1 MPNSNN
7 VYAELFASVTAFNV
21 TTITSAMT
29 QLKGQEERALKTRI
43 FKLGKQFAKAIEWYG
58 SEDGQNQMD
67 ESGAHFNDVD
77 QFCKALCGKGKSWVY
92 KGRKAFLYC
101 EANESAFEDFLLYI
115 RVSAEQEL
123 SEFTQMSVEHF
134 NKWVSNDCPAVYE
147 LTEQDESAIAESE
160 IESGELSDA
169 EEGETEESESDDGTQ
184 FSFACKNS
192 NTRDGGCIRMD
203 DDFVVLA
210 EDGNTD
216 AIKIAMT
223 AYLIQQGFN
232 VVPRD

>member
-1 MPNSNN
+1 MPNQNN

-58 SEDGQNQMD
+58 SEDGQIQMD

-115 RVSAEQEL
+115 KTSAEAEL

-147 LTEQDESAIAESE
+147 LTEQDENERAESE
-160 IESGELSDA
+160 SAGTEDDEM
-169 EEGETEESESDDGTQ
+169 EEGESDTFITISMKAVTGNSGATLRLDMEGNVLQADGDLTALKSHIEEIY
-184 FSFACKNS
+184 
-192 NTRDGGCIRMD
+192 R
-203 DDFVVLA
+203 
-210 EDGNTD
+210 
-216 AIKIAMT
+216 T
-223 AYLIQQGFN
+223 ALLEC
-232 VVPRD
+232 

>member
-1 MPNSNN
+1 MPNQNN

-58 SEDGQNQMD
+58 SEDGQIQMD

-115 RVSAEQEL
+115 KTSAEAEL

-147 LTEQDESAIAESE
+147 LTEQDENEIAESE
-160 IESGELSDA
+160 SAGTEDDEMEVGESGDE
-169 EEGETEESESDDGTQ
+169 TQ
-184 FSFACKNS
+184 FSFSCKNS
-192 NTRDGGCIRMD
+192 ETLDGGCVRMD
-203 DDFVVLA
+203 KDYGIIA
-210 EDGNTD
+210 EDGNID

-223 AYLIQQGFN
+223 AYLLHQGYN
-232 VVPRD
+232 VVPRS

>member
-1 MPNSNN
+1 MPNQNN

-58 SEDGQNQMD
+58 SEDGQIQMD

-115 RVSAEQEL
+115 KTSAEAEL

-147 LTEQDESAIAESE
+147 LTEQDENERAESE
-160 IESGELSDA
+160 SAGTEDDEM
-169 EEGETEESESDDGTQ
+169 EEGESDTFITISMKAVTGNSGATLRIDMEGNVLQADG
-184 FSFACKNS
+184 
-192 NTRDGGCIRMD
+192 D
-203 DDFVVLA
+203 L
-210 EDGNTD
+210 
-216 AIKIAMT
+216 T
-223 AYLIQQGFN
+223 ALKSHIGEIYRTALLEC
-232 VVPRD
+232 

>member
-58 SEDGQNQMD
+58 SEDGQSQMD

-77 QFCKALCGKGKSWVY
+77 QFCRELCGKGKSWVY
-92 KGRKAFLYC
+92 KGRKAYLHC
-101 EANESAFEDFLLYI
+101 ESNESAFEDFLLYI
-115 RVSAEQEL
+115 KVSAEQEL

-147 LTEQDESAIAESE
+147 LTEQEQSESE
-160 IESGELSDA
+160 SEGPTHFEMEV
-169 EEGETEESESDDGTQ
+169 EEGETEENESGDETQ

-192 NTRDGGCIRMD
+192 DTRDGGCVRMD
-203 DDFVVLA
+203 KDYAILA

-216 AIKIAMT
+216 AIKVAIT
-223 AYLIQQGFN
+223 AYLLHHGYN
-232 VVPRD
+232 VVPRS

>member
-1 MPNSNN
+1 MPNQNN

-58 SEDGQNQMD
+58 SEDGQIQMD

-115 RVSAEQEL
+115 KTSAEAEL

-147 LTEQDESAIAESE
+147 LTEQDENERAESE
-160 IESGELSDA
+160 APTNFEISLDEPVT
-169 EEGETEESESDDGTQ
+169 EEGESGDGTQ
-184 FSFACKNS
+184 FSFSCKNS
-192 NTRDGGCIRMD
+192 ETLAGGCIRMD
-203 DDFVVLA
+203 RDYGIIA
-210 EDGNTD
+210 EDGNAD
-216 AIKIAMT
+216 AIKVAMVS
-223 AYLIQQGFN
+223 YLLLQGYN
-232 VVPRD
+232 VVPRS

>member
-1 MPNSNN
+1 MPNQNN

-115 RVSAEQEL
+115 KTSAEAEL

-147 LTEQDESAIAESE
+147 LTEQDENERAESE
-160 IESGELSDA
+160 APTNFEISLDEPV
-169 EEGETEESESDDGTQ
+169 TEESESE
-184 FSFACKNS
+184 SES
-192 NTRDGGCIRMD
+192 NTFITISMKAVTGNSGATLRIDMEGNVLQADGD
-203 DDFVVLA
+203 L
-210 EDGNTD
+210 
-216 AIKIAMT
+216 T
-223 AYLIQQGFN
+223 ALKMQIGEIYRTALLEC
-232 VVPRD
+232 